1 MNDLISKS
9 TLIDALKVHFDSCF
23 REDGELLYSDHI
35 CTSDDVVDLIN
46 LVENQPNV
54 YNVDKVVEELY
65 EERTEILLSNDYECE
80 IINYC
85 IDNFDKAI
93 EIVKQGGVSNWVGK
107 ENKGNTECQKEWM
120 IHIWGGAWNSA
131 ANPSIEKDYGI
142 HEGYHYFKT
151 EEEKDSFLE
160 IVNKPEYRNQGLM
173 RDIKYGFMTHKRTIF
188 VGTFKYEDKEFV
200 LHYDLG
206 YEYEEDA
213 AIFYFTKG
221 NFSCDCNRS
230 LAIRWEYGDDAIP
243 ELGCGEDIKL
253 VDYHIEYLD

>member
-1 MNDLISKS
+1 MNIKLYKLALWYIKKCNAKWKNRYKEKVESLTRLTYWAFDKYLLLYGGDAEWQIFDKYDVLDNAIQRLAEYENIG
-9 TLIDALKVHFDSCF
+9 TVEEFKALK
-23 REDGELLYSDHI
+23 
-35 CTSDDVVDLIN
+35 
-46 LVENQPNV
+46 
-54 YNVDKVVEELY
+54 
-65 EERTEILLSNDYECE
+65 
-80 IINYC
+80 
-85 IDNFDKAI
+85 
-93 EIVKQGGVSNWVGK
+93 K
-107 ENKGNTECQKEWM
+107 ESLCQKEWM
-120 IHIWGGAWNSA
+120 IHIWGGAWNSD

-142 HEGYHYFKT
+142 QEGYHYFKT
-151 EEEKDSFLE
+151 EEEKDRFLE
-160 IVNKPEYRNQGLM
+160 IINKPEYRYQGLM

-206 YEYEEDA
+206 YEYKEDT

-230 LAIRWEYGDDAIP
+230 LAIRREYGDDAIP

>member
-1 MNDLISKS
+1 MNNKIYRLAEYENIGTVEEFK
-9 TLIDALKVHFDSCF
+9 ALK
-23 REDGELLYSDHI
+23 
-35 CTSDDVVDLIN
+35 
-46 LVENQPNV
+46 
-54 YNVDKVVEELY
+54 
-65 EERTEILLSNDYECE
+65 
-80 IINYC
+80 
-85 IDNFDKAI
+85 
-93 EIVKQGGVSNWVGK
+93 K
-107 ENKGNTECQKEWM
+107 ESLCQKEWM
-120 IHIWGGAWNSA
+120 IHIWGGAWNSD

-151 EEEKDSFLE
+151 EEEKDRFLE
-160 IVNKPEYRNQGLM
+160 IINKPEYRNQGLM

-188 VGTFKYEDKEFV
+188 VGTFKYKDKEFV

-230 LAIRWEYGDDAIP
+230 LAIRREYGDDAIP

>member
-1 MNDLISKS
+1 MNSKLYKLALWYIKKCNAKYKDQYKEKVES
-9 TLIDALKVHFDSCF
+9 LPKLTYYQSNKYKLLYGADAEWQIFDKYDVLDNAIQRLAEYENIGTVEEFKALK
-23 REDGELLYSDHI
+23 
-35 CTSDDVVDLIN
+35 
-46 LVENQPNV
+46 
-54 YNVDKVVEELY
+54 
-65 EERTEILLSNDYECE
+65 
-80 IINYC
+80 
-85 IDNFDKAI
+85 
-93 EIVKQGGVSNWVGK
+93 K
-107 ENKGNTECQKEWM
+107 ESLCQKEWM
-120 IHIWGGAWNSA
+120 IHIWGGAWNSD

-142 HEGYHYFKT
+142 QEGYHYFKT
-151 EEEKDSFLE
+151 EEEKDRFLE
-160 IVNKPEYRNQGLM
+160 IINKPEYRYQGLM

-230 LAIRWEYGDDAIP
+230 LVIRREYGDDAIP

>member
-1 MNDLISKS
+1 MNSKLYKLALWYIKKCNAKYKDRYKEKVES
-9 TLIDALKVHFDSCF
+9 LPKLTYYQSNKYKLLYGADAEWQIFDKYDVLDNAIQRLAEYENIGTVEEFKALK
-23 REDGELLYSDHI
+23 
-35 CTSDDVVDLIN
+35 
-46 LVENQPNV
+46 
-54 YNVDKVVEELY
+54 
-65 EERTEILLSNDYECE
+65 
-80 IINYC
+80 
-85 IDNFDKAI
+85 
-93 EIVKQGGVSNWVGK
+93 K
-107 ENKGNTECQKEWM
+107 ESLCQKEWM
-120 IHIWGGAWNSA
+120 IHIWGGAWNSD

-142 HEGYHYFKT
+142 QEGYHYFKT
-151 EEEKDSFLE
+151 EEEKDRFLE
-160 IVNKPEYRNQGLM
+160 IINKPEYRYQGLM

-243 ELGCGEDIKL
+243 QLGCGEDIEL

>member
-1 MNDLISKS
+1 MNSKLYKLALWYIKKCNAKYKDQYKEKVES
-9 TLIDALKVHFDSCF
+9 LPKLTYYQSNKYKLLYGADAEWQIFDKYDVLDNAIKRLAEYENIGTVEEFKALK
-23 REDGELLYSDHI
+23 
-35 CTSDDVVDLIN
+35 
-46 LVENQPNV
+46 
-54 YNVDKVVEELY
+54 
-65 EERTEILLSNDYECE
+65 
-80 IINYC
+80 
-85 IDNFDKAI
+85 
-93 EIVKQGGVSNWVGK
+93 K
-107 ENKGNTECQKEWM
+107 ESLCQKEWM
-120 IHIWGGAWNSA
+120 IHIWGGAWNND

-142 HEGYHYFKT
+142 QEGYHYFKT
-151 EEEKDSFLE
+151 EEEKDRFLE
-160 IVNKPEYRNQGLM
+160 IINKPEYRYQGLM

-243 ELGCGEDIKL
+243 QLGCGEDIKL

>member
-46 LVENQPNV
+46 LVENQPNA

-120 IHIWGGAWNSA
+120 IHIWGGAWNSD

>member
-1 MNDLISKS
+1 MNSKLYKLALWYIKKCNAKYKDQYKEKVES
-9 TLIDALKVHFDSCF
+9 LPKLTYYQSNKYKLLYGADAEWQIFDKYDVLDNAIQRLAEYENIGTVEEFKALK
-23 REDGELLYSDHI
+23 
-35 CTSDDVVDLIN
+35 
-46 LVENQPNV
+46 
-54 YNVDKVVEELY
+54 
-65 EERTEILLSNDYECE
+65 
-80 IINYC
+80 
-85 IDNFDKAI
+85 
-93 EIVKQGGVSNWVGK
+93 K
-107 ENKGNTECQKEWM
+107 ESLCQKEWM
-120 IHIWGGAWNSA
+120 IHIWGGAWNSD

-142 HEGYHYFKT
+142 QEGYHYFKT
-151 EEEKDSFLE
+151 EEEKDRFLE
-160 IVNKPEYRNQGLM
+160 IINKPEYRYQGLM

-230 LAIRWEYGDDAIP
+230 LVIRREYGDDAIP
-243 ELGCGEDIKL
+243 QLGCGEDIEL

>member
-1 MNDLISKS
+1 MNSKLYKLALWYIKKCNAKYKDQYKEKVES
-9 TLIDALKVHFDSCF
+9 LPKLTYYQSNKYKLLYGADAEWQIFDKYDVLDNAIQRLAEYENIGTVEEFKALKKES
-23 REDGELLYSDHI
+23 LY
-35 CTSDDVVDLIN
+35 
-46 LVENQPNV
+46 
-54 YNVDKVVEELY
+54 
-65 EERTEILLSNDYECE
+65 
-80 IINYC
+80 
-85 IDNFDKAI
+85 
-93 EIVKQGGVSNWVGK
+93 
-107 ENKGNTECQKEWM
+107 QKEWM
-120 IHIWGGAWNSA
+120 IHIWGGAWNSD

-142 HEGYHYFKT
+142 QEGYHYFKT
-151 EEEKDSFLE
+151 EEEKDRFLE
-160 IVNKPEYRNQGLM
+160 IINKPEYRYQGLM

>member
-46 LVENQPNV
+46 LVENQPNA

-120 IHIWGGAWNSA
+120 IHIWGGAWNSDA
-131 ANPSIEKDYGI
+131 DPSIEKDYGI